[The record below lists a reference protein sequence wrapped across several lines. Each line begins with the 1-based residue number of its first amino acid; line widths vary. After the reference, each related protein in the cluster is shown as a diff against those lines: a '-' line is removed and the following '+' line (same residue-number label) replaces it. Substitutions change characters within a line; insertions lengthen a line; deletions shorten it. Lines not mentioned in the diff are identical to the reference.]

1 MSKRQ
6 YGRIGYEY
14 THNLLKKHRGKARE
28 YQCTDCENQAAHW
41 SLSAYAEEI
50 LIESVGREA
59 GRSYSHNLSDYEP
72 RCRKCHYA
80 YDKKHDLMRG
90 PDGNRSG
97 NNAWAMGTRTATKDC
112 SYEGCPNPHRARGY
126 CMRHYR
132 IEERKNNGIWPTTG

>member
-1 MSKRQ
+1 MSKRA

-14 THNLLKKHRGKARE
+14 THDLLKKNRGRAAE
-28 YQCTDCENQAAHW
+28 YPCTDCENQAAHW
-41 SLSAYAEEI
+41 SLSAYAGEI
-50 LIESVGREA
+50 LIETVGREA
-59 GRSYSHNLSDYEP
+59 GRSYSHDLDDYEP

-80 YDKKHDLMRG
+80 YDKKHDLMRA

-97 NNAWAMGTRTATKDC
+97 SNAWTKGTRVATKDC
-112 SYEGCPNPHRARGY
+112 SYEDCPNPHRARGF